1 MPAVCSVKWGDD
13 MSERI
18 KRLQEEIKKET
29 SFIIQRKVKDP
40 RLGFVSITDVELSRD
55 YSYCKIFISVLGDE
69 NEREQTMEGLHKAT
83 GFIRSELAKKL
94 RLKTVPKLSFHYD
107 QSLEYGSKIDAILK
121 KLDLD
126 GGRDGE

>member
-18 KRLQEEIKKET
+18 KRLQEEIKKEA

-94 RLKTVPKLSFHYD
+94 RLKTVPKLSFHYG

-126 GGRDGE
+126 GGSDGE

>member
-1 MPAVCSVKWGDD
+1 LPAVCSVKWGDD

-18 KRLQEEIKKET
+18 KRLQEEIKKEA

-126 GGRDGE
+126 GGSDGE

>member
-1 MPAVCSVKWGDD
+1 

-18 KRLQEEIKKET
+18 KRLQEEIKKEA

-126 GGRDGE
+126 GGSDGE

>member
-1 MPAVCSVKWGDD
+1 MSAVCSVKWGDD

-18 KRLQEEIKKET
+18 KRLQEEIKKEA

-126 GGRDGE
+126 GGSDGE

>member
-18 KRLQEEIKKET
+18 KRLQEEIKKEA

-126 GGRDGE
+126 GGSDGE

>member
-1 MPAVCSVKWGDD
+1 
-13 MSERI
+13 
-18 KRLQEEIKKET
+18 
-29 SFIIQRKVKDP
+29 
-40 RLGFVSITDVELSRD
+40 
-55 YSYCKIFISVLGDE
+55 
-69 NEREQTMEGLHKAT
+69 MEGLHKAT

-126 GGRDGE
+126 GGSDGE

>member
-18 KRLQEEIKKET
+18 KRLQEEIKKEA

>member
-18 KRLQEEIKKET
+18 KRLQEEIKKEA

-121 KLDLD
+121 KLGLD
-126 GGRDGE
+126 GGSDGE